1 MTLNSSSKINQNNQT
16 NDIIIDLPFISAQI
30 ISIAAN
36 QVGNSYVQVL
46 AINIFLLLSAKLV
59 FVLINKIKK

>member
-1 MTLNSSSKINQNNQT
+1 MTLNSPSKINQNNGT

-36 QVGNSYVQVL
+36 QIGHSYVQVL
-46 AINIFLLLSAKLV
+46 AINIFLLLSAKLA
-59 FVLINKIKK
+59 FVLVNKIKK

>member
-1 MTLNSSSKINQNNQT
+1 MTLNSPSKINQNNGT
-16 NDIIIDLPFISAQI
+16 NDIIIDLPFIAAQI

-36 QVGNSYVQVL
+36 QIGRSYLQVL
-46 AINIFLLLSAKLV
+46 AINVFLLLLVKLV